1 MKSRIIRDV
10 KLLGVVVVLVATL
23 FIARYLQLPGV
34 SKANPNKPVTVVTTS
49 QTIIRENALPGTT
62 SWSIP
67 KGLGATTEIQAY
79 ASTTSV
85 LPGHTI
91 TFYVSTQNDGTAYS
105 IDIYR
110 LGWYGGAGGRLMTSR
125 IRQIGQAQGYYDS
138 QTHRLV
144 NCRSCSVNLYTIYRT
159 RELSLCLCCGYAG
172 HYLCSLQRLGGV

>member
-138 QTHRLV
+138 QTGARILRLA
-144 NCRSCSVNLYTIYRT
+144 NSSPGELPFLLCEYQDRACRSQLATFLY
-159 RELSLCLCCGYAG
+159 S
-172 HYLCSLQRLGGV
+172 

>member
-67 KGLGATTEIQAY
+67 NGLGATTEIQAY

-105 IDIYR
+105 IDI
-110 LGWYGGAGGRLMTSR
+110 
-125 IRQIGQAQGYYDS
+125 
-138 QTHRLV
+138 
-144 NCRSCSVNLYTIYRT
+144 
-159 RELSLCLCCGYAG
+159 
-172 HYLCSLQRLGGV
+172 

>member
-67 KGLGATTEIQAY
+67 NGLGATTEIQAY

-144 NCRSCSVNLYTIYRT
+144 NCRSCSVK
-159 RELSLCLCCGYAG
+159 
-172 HYLCSLQRLGGV
+172 GV